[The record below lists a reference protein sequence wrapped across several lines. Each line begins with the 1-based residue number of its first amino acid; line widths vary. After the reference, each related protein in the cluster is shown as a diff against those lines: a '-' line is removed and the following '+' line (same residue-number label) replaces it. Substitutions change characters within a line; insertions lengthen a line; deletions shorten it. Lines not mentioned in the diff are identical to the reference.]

1 MACPFFEPLQPLGRE
16 LWLHA
21 PRFPLGEAYR
31 GLCHA
36 ASEPFEPPESA
47 QEELC
52 NCGYARGR
60 CDRFPRESAD
70 AVRFSIESE
79 NDQRLRVIYI
89 FERRHAPETHGV
101 IEYSKLSATFEA
113 ELDRRLF
120 ALASAFIRSHLRI
133 SAS

>member
-1 MACPFFEPLQPLGRE
+1 MACPFFEPVQPLGRE
-16 LWLHA
+16 QWLHA

-36 ASEPFEPPESA
+36 GVEPFEPTESS

-60 CDRFPRESAD
+60 CDRFPAESAD
-70 AVRFSIESE
+70 AVRFSVASE
-79 NDQRLRVIYI
+79 DDQRLRVIYV

-101 IEYSKLSATFEA
+101 IEYSKPLAKLEF
-113 ELDRRLF
+113 ELDRRLY
-120 ALASAFIRSHLRI
+120 ALALAFIRSHLRN